1 MIAWLKGTLRS
12 KAADRVVLDVG
23 GVGYEVL
30 IPFSTYYDLGNPGD
44 LVDLHIYTHVRE
56 DALLLYGFL
65 TSLEKRVF
73 TMLIQVSGVGPRLAV
88 TALSGLPVDEL
99 IRAVSQADI
108 LRLSSVPGIGKKT
121 AERIILELKDKA
133 RTLAASEELPESAA
147 MPSPVHEDVVSAL
160 VNLGYARNIAERAVG
175 RVLGQGQGDAHPFED
190 LLRKSLKQI
199 SG

>member
-30 IPFSTYYDLGNPGD
+30 IPFSTYYDLGNPGEI
-44 LVDLHIYTHVRE
+44 VDLHIYTHVRE

-65 TSLEKRVF
+65 TALEKRAF
-73 TMLIQVSGVGPRLAV
+73 TLLIQVSGVGPRLAV

-99 IRAVSQADI
+99 IRAVSQSDI

-133 RTLAASEELPESAA
+133 RNLASSEELPESAT
-147 MPSPVHEDVVSAL
+147 MPSPVHDDVVSAL
-160 VNLGYARNIAERAVG
+160 VNLGYARNVAEKAVG
-175 RVLGQGQGDAHPFED
+175 RVLGQGDSGRFED

>member
-12 KAADRVVLDVG
+12 KAADRIVVDVG

-30 IPFSTYYDLGNPGD
+30 IPFSTYYDLGDPGE

-73 TMLIQVSGVGPRLAV
+73 TLLIQVSGVGPRLAV

-99 IRAVSQADI
+99 IRAVSQGDI
-108 LRLSSVPGIGKKT
+108 VRLSSIPGIGKKT
-121 AERIILELKDKA
+121 AERIVLELKEKA
-133 RTLAASEELPESAA
+133 RTLASAEQLPESATLT
-147 MPSPVHEDVVSAL
+147 SPVQEDVVSAL
-160 VNLGYARNIAERAVG
+160 VNLGYARNVAEKAVG
-175 RVLGQGQGDAHPFED
+175 RVLGQTDTRRFED